1 MENYNLPWGFTFNP
15 TDEEIMGYLQAKASN
30 IQLPFV
36 DPVVEFDVF
45 TTHPTQL
52 HTQQRLNATGTHL
65 YFYVTKSGKNR
76 SAGNGFWLASTGATA
91 ILNRKREVIGYRSM
105 LVYYNNALN
114 TNTKKRDKSAKT
126 KWIMHEY
133 TLPEAHNMSSKGHK
147 EPFWTICKIGETGRT
162 FGGDNY
168 QSSSVPSQQ
177 QQQPQQQ
184 QLNMELMG
192 PHHQQEVDQQQ
203 QLQQSECDDGRSL
216 VLTEDDLPLEFWV
229 DVNDHDNSSSEV
241 VQEAAPRRIGSL
253 IFPDQLNDDEAVDD
267 DQEWIENLESILEV
281 DDEAQQPLQQLP
293 IQQQFEQQ
301 PVLQQSESVAYICLD
316 DLQPQQQSELIV
328 LPDDEDDA
336 CIEDMENW
344 IGNFDYCMDMIKELH
359 DEVYDVDGDSELEI
373 DEQPFPKCVK
383 Y

>member
-1 MENYNLPWGFTFNP
+1 MLPVPPLLLRYEEREKSRSLEMGFG
-15 TDEEIMGYLQAKASN
+15 IQAQKRDS
-30 IQLPFV
+30 
-36 DPVVEFDVF
+36 
-45 TTHPTQL
+45 
-52 HTQQRLNATGTHL
+52 
-65 YFYVTKSGKNR
+65 
-76 SAGNGFWLASTGATA
+76 
-91 ILNRKREVIGYRSM
+91 RKRPVD
-105 LVYYNNALN
+105 L
-114 TNTKKRDKSAKT
+114 
-126 KWIMHEY
+126 HEY

-203 QLQQSECDDGRSL
+203 QLQHSECDD
-216 VLTEDDLPLEFWV
+216 
-229 DVNDHDNSSSEV
+229 EV
-241 VQEAAPRRIGSL
+241 VQEVAPRRIGSL
-253 IFPDQLNDDEAVDD
+253 IFPDQLNDDEAADD

-301 PVLQQSESVAYICLD
+301 PVLQQSESVAYICID

-359 DEVYDVDGDSELEI
+359 DEVYDVNGISELEI
-373 DEQPFPKCVK
+373 DEQPFAKRVK

>member
-36 DPVVEFDVF
+36 DPIVEFDVF

-52 HTQQRLNATGTHL
+52 HTQQAQCYRYPPLL
-65 YFYVTKSGKNR
+65 LRYEEREKSLE
-76 SAGNGFWLASTGATA
+76 SGNGFWLASTGATA

-359 DEVYDVDGDSELEI
+359 DEVYDVDSDSELEI

>member
-1 MENYNLPWGFTFNP
+1 MV
-15 TDEEIMGYLQAKASN
+15 YLQAKASN

-52 HTQQRLNATGTHL
+52 HMQQRLNATSTHL
-65 YFYVTKSGKNR
+65 YFYVTESGRNR
-76 SAGNGFWLASTGATA
+76 SAGNGFWHASTG
-91 ILNRKREVIGYRSM
+91 RKRPGGSCM
-105 LVYYNNALN
+105 
-114 TNTKKRDKSAKT
+114 S
-126 KWIMHEY
+126 

-216 VLTEDDLPLEFWV
+216 VLAEDDLPLEFWV
-229 DVNDHDNSSSEV
+229 DVNDHNSSSEV

-253 IFPDQLNDDEAVDD
+253 IFPDQLNDDEAADD
-267 DQEWIENLESILEV
+267 DREWIENLESILEV

-316 DLQPQQQSELIV
+316 DLQPQHQSELIV

-359 DEVYDVDGDSELEI
+359 DEVYDVNGNSELEI
-373 DEQPFPKCVK
+373 DEQPFAKRVK

>member
-1 MENYNLPWGFTFNP
+1 MV
-15 TDEEIMGYLQAKASN
+15 YLQAKASN

-36 DPVVEFDVF
+36 DPNVEFDVF

-52 HTQQRLNATGTHL
+52 HMQRIEAQCYQYHL
-65 YFYVTKSGKNR
+65 YFYVTKSGRNR
-76 SAGNGFWLASTGATA
+76 SAGNGFWHTSTSATA
-91 ILNRKREVIGYRSM
+91 ILNRKREVIGYRSV

-114 TNTKKRDKSAKT
+114 TNTKKRDRPKKT
-126 KWIMHEY
+126 RWILHEY

-147 EPFWTICKIGETGRT
+147 
-162 FGGDNY
+162 
-168 QSSSVPSQQ
+168 
-177 QQQPQQQ
+177 
-184 QLNMELMG
+184 L
-192 PHHQQEVDQQQ
+192 
-203 QLQQSECDDGRSL
+203 SL
-216 VLTEDDLPLEFWV
+216 VLAEDDLPLEFWV
-229 DVNDHDNSSSEV
+229 DVNDHNSSSEV
-241 VQEAAPRRIGSL
+241 VQEVAPRLIGSL
-253 IFPDQLNDDEAVDD
+253 ICPDQLNDDEAADD

-301 PVLQQSESVAYICLD
+301 PVLQQSESVAYICID

-359 DEVYDVDGDSELEI
+359 DEVYDVNGISELEI
-373 DEQPFPKCVK
+373 DEQPFAKRVK

>member
-1 MENYNLPWGFTFNP
+1 
-15 TDEEIMGYLQAKASN
+15 MGYLQAKASN

-36 DPVVEFDVF
+36 DPVVEFDLF

-52 HTQQRLNATGTHL
+52 HIQRIEAQCYQCPPLL
-65 YFYVTKSGKNR
+65 LRYEEREKSQIF
-76 SAGNGFWLASTGATA
+76 GNGFWHASTGATA

-114 TNTKKRDKSAKT
+114 TNTKKRDRSEKT
-126 KWIMHEY
+126 RWILHEY
-133 TLPEAHNMSSKGHK
+133 TLPEAHNMFSKGHK

-162 FGGDNY
+162 FGGDNC

-192 PHHQQEVDQQQ
+192 PHHQQEDDQQL

-229 DVNDHDNSSSEV
+229 DVNDQNSSSE
-241 VQEAAPRRIGSL
+241 AA
-253 IFPDQLNDDEAVDD
+253 DD

-316 DLQPQQQSELIV
+316 DMQPQQQSELIV

-359 DEVYDVDGDSELEI
+359 DEVYDVVTAIQSWRLMSSHSPSASKHSTDAGLILRNCDSDIGTE
-373 DEQPFPKCVK
+373 
-383 Y
+383 

>member
-1 MENYNLPWGFTFNP
+1 
-15 TDEEIMGYLQAKASN
+15 MGYLQEKASN

-52 HTQQRLNATGTHL
+52 RMQHMYYCFYVKKHYEGLNATSTHL
-65 YFYVTKSGKNR
+65 YFYVTKSERNR
-76 SAGNGFWLASTGATA
+76 NAGNGFWHASTGATS

-114 TNTKKRDKSAKT
+114 TNTKKRDRSEKT
-126 KWIMHEY
+126 RWILHEC
-133 TLPEAHNMSSKGHK
+133 TLPEAHNMFSKGHK

-203 QLQQSECDDGRSL
+203 QLQQSECDDD
-216 VLTEDDLPLEFWV
+216 TTTIEF
-229 DVNDHDNSSSEV
+229 
-241 VQEAAPRRIGSL
+241 
-253 IFPDQLNDDEAVDD
+253 
-267 DQEWIENLESILEV
+267 
-281 DDEAQQPLQQLP
+281 
-293 IQQQFEQQ
+293 
-301 PVLQQSESVAYICLD
+301 
-316 DLQPQQQSELIV
+316 IV

-359 DEVYDVDGDSELEI
+359 DEVYDVNGNSELEI
-373 DEQPFPKCVK
+373 DEQPFAKRVK

>member
-1 MENYNLPWGFTFNP
+1 MSWKITICLGVLHSTPL
-15 TDEEIMGYLQAKASN
+15 MKASN

-52 HTQQRLNATGTHL
+52 HMQQRLNATSAHL
-65 YFYVTKSGKNR
+65 YFYVTKSGRNR
-76 SAGNGFWLASTGATA
+76 SAGNGFWHASTGATA

-114 TNTKKRDKSAKT
+114 TNTKKRDRSEKT
-126 KWIMHEY
+126 RWILHEY
-133 TLPEAHNMSSKGHK
+133 TLPEAHNMFSKGHK
-147 EPFWTICKIGETGRT
+147 
-162 FGGDNY
+162 
-168 QSSSVPSQQ
+168 
-177 QQQPQQQ
+177 
-184 QLNMELMG
+184 
-192 PHHQQEVDQQQ
+192 
-203 QLQQSECDDGRSL
+203 LQQSECDDGRSL

-229 DVNDHDNSSSEV
+229 DVNDQNSSSEV

-253 IFPDQLNDDEAVDD
+253 IFPDQLNDDEAADD

-316 DLQPQQQSELIV
+316 YMQPQQQSELIV

-359 DEVYDVDGDSELEI
+359 DEVYDVNGNSELEI
-373 DEQPFPKCVK
+373 DEQPFAKRVK

>member
-1 MENYNLPWGFTFNP
+1 
-15 TDEEIMGYLQAKASN
+15 MGYLQAKASN
-30 IQLPFV
+30 IQLPFA

-52 HTQQRLNATGTHL
+52 HMQQRLNATSTHL
-65 YFYVTKSGKNR
+65 YFYVTKSGRNR
-76 SAGNGFWLASTGATA
+76 SAGKWVLACKYSATA

-114 TNTKKRDKSAKT
+114 TNTKKRDRSEKT
-126 KWIMHEY
+126 RWILHEY

-192 PHHQQEVDQQQ
+192 PHHQQEVDQQL

-216 VLTEDDLPLEFWV
+216 VLMEDDLPLEFWV
-229 DVNDHDNSSSEV
+229 DVNDHNSSS
-241 VQEAAPRRIGSL
+241 R
-253 IFPDQLNDDEAVDD
+253 DD

-336 CIEDMENW
+336 FIEDMENW

-359 DEVYDVDGDSELEI
+359 DEVYDVDGNSELEI
-373 DEQPFPKCVK
+373 DEQPFPKRVK

>member
-1 MENYNLPWGFTFNP
+1 
-15 TDEEIMGYLQAKASN
+15 MGYLQAKASN

-52 HTQQRLNATGTHL
+52 HMQQRLNATSTHL
-65 YFYVTKSGKNR
+65 YFYVTKSGRNR
-76 SAGNGFWLASTGATA
+76 SLWKWVLACKHSATA

-114 TNTKKRDKSAKT
+114 TNTKKRDKSEKT
-126 KWIMHEY
+126 RWILHEY

-177 QQQPQQQ
+177 QKQPQS
-184 QLNMELMG
+184 NKAIEHG
-192 PHHQQEVDQQQ
+192 INGASSSQEVDQQAAAAK
-203 QLQQSECDDGRSL
+203 QSN
-216 VLTEDDLPLEFWV
+216 VMMV
-229 DVNDHDNSSSEV
+229 
-241 VQEAAPRRIGSL
+241 EACNQYSNKVRVWPTYALMISAATTT
-253 IFPDQLNDDEAVDD
+253 I
-267 DQEWIENLESILEV
+267 
-281 DDEAQQPLQQLP
+281 
-293 IQQQFEQQ
+293 
-301 PVLQQSESVAYICLD
+301 
-316 DLQPQQQSELIV
+316 ELIV

-336 CIEDMENW
+336 CNEDMENW

-359 DEVYDVDGDSELEI
+359 DEVYDANGNSELEI
-373 DEQPFPKCVK
+373 DEQPFPKRVK
-383 Y
+383 YYKDPRLLCKSK